1 MFELLV
7 AVPRG
12 GSRVGFSSASL
23 LRRVSYH
30 QMMSSQ
36 VCMIANRDFE
46 KLAVIGRHTQ
56 AGRCPCLYHS
66 GRTSELPQAHVGGG
80 GEDFRHDKVPLLQPV
95 EDLFS

>member
-46 KLAVIGRHTQ
+46 KLAVIGRHTHKLVEVLVYITL
-56 AGRCPCLYHS
+56 G
-66 GRTSELPQAHVGGG
+66 ELQNSP
-80 GEDFRHDKVPLLQPV
+80 RHM
-95 EDLFS
+95 

>member
-12 GSRVGFSSASL
+12 GSRVGGFSSASL

-46 KLAVIGRHTQ
+46 KLAVIGIAQ
-56 AGRCPCLYHS
+56 QSFLMLLESLFISLPGPC
-66 GRTSELPQAHVGGG
+66 GPPRQM
-80 GEDFRHDKVPLLQPV
+80 
-95 EDLFS
+95 

>member
-46 KLAVIGRHTQ
+46 KLAVIGRLEVLVYITLLHRR
-56 AGRCPCLYHS
+56 A
-66 GRTSELPQAHVGGG
+66 RTPKADVGGG
-80 GEDFRHDKVPLLQPV
+80 KIFAMIKFL
-95 EDLFS
+95 